1 MQTGINAG
9 IHMALVHEGARVCKR
24 MLDVLK
30 YTTHDTSIDYSSLQ
44 SRRLDVI
51 LPAIDRGDWVR
62 VGVRQSWTDKEGYRW
77 EAIDEYTWEH
87 GELIA
92 QADQIVRGV

>member
-9 IHMALVHEGARVCKR
+9 IHMALVHECARVCKR
-24 MLDVLK
+24 ML
-30 YTTHDTSIDYSSLQ
+30 DTSIDYSSLQ